1 MHITHLEP
9 NAELS
14 LAVTSEVLKSSVLAG
29 VVVEYVFLAIRFAT
43 TTDPGVV
50 GQFELEVPGAGQGAV
65 PPEGAYA
72 YHYLY

>member
-14 LAVTSEVLKSSVLAG
+14 SAVAPVPKSSVLG
-29 VVVEYVFLAIRFAT
+29 GGVVEYVLLAIRFAT
-43 TTDPGVV
+43 TRDPGVV